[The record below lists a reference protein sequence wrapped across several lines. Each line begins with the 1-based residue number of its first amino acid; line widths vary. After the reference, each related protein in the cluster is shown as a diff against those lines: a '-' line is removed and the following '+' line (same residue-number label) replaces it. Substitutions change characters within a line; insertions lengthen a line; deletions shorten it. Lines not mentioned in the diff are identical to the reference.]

1 MISSVGLARV
11 LTFAAASLF
20 GATVAYALPFN
31 DDMVDVQ
38 PRTGVSMRQKPPGS
52 VPAGALS
59 YRVETPQAA
68 EALQN
73 PIERSAESSMRGRR
87 LWQVNCYVCHG
98 DITAKDW
105 KAGPVGEKF
114 GMVPDIRAV
123 DPARQKD
130 YRDITDGYFYSVIHF
145 GSASRVMPGYGWKL
159 SPSEHWD
166 IINYI
171 RDAQSKVQ

>member
-1 MISSVGLARV
+1 MISTVGLARV
-11 LTFAAASLF
+11 LSVGVASLF
-20 GATVAYALPFN
+20 GVAAAFALPFN
-31 DDMVDVQ
+31 DDMVDMQ
-38 PRTGVSMRQKPPGS
+38 PRAGVSMRQKPPGS

-59 YRVETPQAA
+59 YRVDSPQAA
-68 EALQN
+68 EALTN
-73 PIERSAESSMRGRR
+73 PIERSALSAMRGRR
-87 LWQVNCYVCHG
+87 LWQVNCSVCHG

-130 YRDITDGYFYSVIHF
+130 YRQVSDGYLYSVIHF

-159 SPSEHWD
+159 SPSEHWE
-166 IINYI
+166 IINFI